1 MANVKITL
9 NGKETIANENQTILE
24 VARENNITIPTLCYD
39 HYLKPFETCW
49 LCLVEIKSE
58 KRFVPSCS
66 TKVQEG
72 MEIETDNTD
81 VHILRRKVLEL
92 LLSEHYADCVAPCT
106 FKCPAHVDIQGYI
119 ALVHNGLYHEA
130 VKLIKER
137 LPLPLSVSRICS
149 AFCEKECRRQ
159 LVDEPIAIRQIQ
171 RYTADKDIEDAFNTY
186 IPEKKPSTGKEVVI
200 VGAGPAGLTVAYYL
214 TLNGHKCTI
223 FEANPESGGTLR
235 YGIPEFQLPKK
246 ILRKEIELIEKLG
259 VDIKNNERLGRDFTL
274 QFLFKEYD
282 AIFLGLGVQNSIKM
296 KIEGEDLNGCY
307 YGVEFLKGVIEGK
320 STNKRIGNVIAVIGG
335 ENTAIDVAR
344 TAIRLGGEKVMIIYD
359 RSEKLMIVEKEQ
371 IEIAKE
377 EGVELHCLLS
387 PTKILG
393 KEGKVVG
400 MQCVKLGLS
409 EPDRSGYQRT
419 IPLPNSEFIMKVDN
433 VIFAITRIP
442 DTQFLLNETSEI
454 ESQYLKLT
462 KEHTLIINEKTKQT
476 NIPKI
481 FAGGDVTRGPSTAIE
496 SVADGYIAAQSMNKF
511 LSGEKIK
518 PEKDIFYNKKAESV
532 TQLSPNEYET
542 YNKKQRIRSV
552 ITDVEARIECFEEV
566 EKVFTEKEV
575 FDESERCLEC
585 GCSVNKTCSL
595 RKYAEDYNA
604 IATRLIG
611 EGNKHPID
619 DSHPFI
625 LRDPNKCIKCGRCIQ
640 TCLEIQGVG
649 ALGFIS
655 AGFPTL
661 VTPEFGKSLLKTS
674 CESCGKCID
683 VCPVGALTSRN
694 TKIKTAPIS
703 FSETVTTCGLC
714 GCGCQIKFMNVGN
727 RIMKAEGAKSL
738 ITDNNVCFNAH
749 FGYEVLQYNDRLASP
764 LIRKENKL
772 QKCSW
777 DEAFE
782 LISAKLPELDMN
794 CALFSNGN
802 FTNEEYYLIDLIAKK
817 FEITKRYSWELN
829 GSIIQDTLGINYSPN
844 PTSYLLQADLIVLIG
859 DIPHTLGI
867 KIIQAVKVGK
877 KLLLINPDESKFS
890 SRPVLRSTT
899 KGEYI
904 GTDYHIKSDNYIEI
918 FNQFAKYL
926 VSNRHHNVEYIVKC
940 VENFVEYNHTLQTSV
955 VQSDDNKYA
964 EIIANAGKII
974 FVYSESSLDYHTQ
987 CSIFNLSM
995 LIGNV
1000 GEEGSGVIT
1009 CSELANKPT
1018 LQYYG
1023 FVSPKNLKSIN
1034 SALIFGEDPL
1044 YDNKLETYNWLNGLD
1059 FLLVADNYLTETAKM
1074 ANIVLPLSTFV
1085 ETNGTLVNSN
1095 NVVQS
1100 INKVSSP
1107 PGGKESWQI
1116 FNTILD
1122 SRMKFEDLIEVTEK
1136 NYSNNEML
1144 QESRFNLSETGKK
1157 ISLKF
1162 EDKKAISKAAINY
1175 NSCRKRINDL
1185 KKNKLSMLSST

>member
-9 NGKETIANENQTILE
+9 NGKETIAKENQTILE

-39 HYLKPFETCW
+39 HYLKPFESCW

-66 TKVQEG
+66 TKIQEG

-81 VHILRRKVLEL
+81 VHILRKNVLEL
-92 LLSEHYADCVAPCT
+92 LLSDHYADCVAPCT
-106 FKCPAHVDIQGYI
+106 LKCPANIDIQGYI

-130 VKLIKER
+130 VKLIKKR
-137 LPLPLSVSRICS
+137 LPLPISVSRICS

-159 LVDEPIAIRQIQ
+159 LVDEPIAIRQIE
-171 RYTADKDIEDAFNTY
+171 RYAADKDIEDAFNTY

-223 FEANPESGGTLR
+223 FDANPKSGGMLR
-235 YGIPEFQLPKK
+235 YGIPEYRLPKK
-246 ILRKEIELIEKLG
+246 ILGKEIKLIKKLG
-259 VDIKNNERLGRDFTL
+259 VDIKNNERLGGDFTL
-274 QFLFKEYD
+274 QFLYKEYD

-320 STNKRIGNVIAVIGG
+320 STNKQIGNVIAVIGG
-335 ENTAIDVAR
+335 ENTAVNVAR
-344 TAIRLGGEKVMIIYD
+344 TAIRLGAEKVTIVYD
-359 RSEKLMIVEKEQ
+359 KTKEQMLAEKEQ
-371 IEIAKE
+371 IEATKE
-377 EGVELHCLLS
+377 EGVEIHILQK

-400 MQCVKLGLS
+400 LQCVKMGLS
-409 EPDRSGYQRT
+409 EPDSNGHQRQ
-419 IPLPNSEFIMKVDN
+419 IRIPNSEFIMKVDT
-433 VIFAITRIP
+433 VIFAINRIT
-442 DTQFLLNETSEI
+442 DTDFLLNENSKIGGKNI
-454 ESQYLKLT
+454 ELT
-462 KEHTLIINEKTKQT
+462 KWGAIIINEKTKQT

-496 SVADGYIAAQSMNKF
+496 SVADGYIAAQSMNNF
-511 LSGEKIK
+511 LCGEKIK
-518 PEKDIFYNKKAESV
+518 PVKDLLFISKRAES
-532 TQLSPNEYET
+532 LKDMDPKEYER
-542 YNKKQRIRSV
+542 YEKKQRISSELV
-552 ITDVEARIECFEEV
+552 DVETRIKNFEEV
-566 EKVFTEKEV
+566 EKIFTDNEV
-575 FDESERCLEC
+575 YNETERCLEC
-585 GCSVNKTCSL
+585 GCSVNKTCLL
-595 RKYAEDYNA
+595 RKYATDYHA
-604 IATRLIG
+604 IVSKFIG
-611 EGNKHPID
+611 EVSKYQID
-619 DSHPFI
+619 NSHPFI
-625 LRDPNKCIKCGRCIQ
+625 IRDPNKCIKCGRCIQ

-649 ALGFIS
+649 ALGYITS
-655 AGFPTL
+655 GFRTL
-661 VTPEFGKSLLKTS
+661 VAPEFEKSLLKTS

-703 FSETVTTCGLC
+703 FSETITTCGLC
-714 GCGCQIKFMNVGN
+714 GSGCQVKYSSIGN
-727 RIMKAEGAKSL
+727 LIMKAKGAKSL
-738 ITDNNVCFNAH
+738 ITNNNICFNAH
-749 FGYEVLQYNDRLASP
+749 FGYEVLQYNDRLTSP

-802 FTNEEYYLIDLIAKK
+802 FTNEEYYLIDQIAKK

-829 GSIIQDTLGINYSPN
+829 SSIIQDTLGINYSPN
-844 PTSYLLQADLIVLIG
+844 PTSDLLQADLIVLIG
-859 DIPHTLGI
+859 DVPHTLGI
-867 KIIQAVKVGK
+867 KIIQALKEGK
-877 KLLLINPDESKFS
+877 KLLLINPNESKFS
-890 SRPVLRSTT
+890 SASCR
-899 KGEYI
+899 
-904 GTDYHIKSDNYIEI
+904 TDYHIKSDNYIDI
-918 FNQFAKYL
+918 FNQFAKYF

-940 VENFVEYNHTLQTSV
+940 VENFVEYNHTLQKSI
-955 VQSDDNKYA
+955 VQPDDNQYA

-1023 FVSPKNLKSIN
+1023 FVSPKNLKRIN

-1100 INKVSSP
+1100 INKVSYP
-1107 PGGKESWQI
+1107 PGGKENWQI

-1122 SRMKFEDLIEVTEK
+1122 SQMKFEDLIEVTEK
-1136 NYSNNEML
+1136 NYSSNEML
-1144 QESRFNLSETGKK
+1144 QESRFVLSEIGKK
-1157 ISLKF
+1157 VSLRF

-1175 NSCRKRINDL
+1175 NSCRKKINDL
-1185 KKNKLSMLSST
+1185 KKNKLNMSSST